1 MVIRLWKNIK
11 HYNTKQSLPKNNLIL
26 HITIG
31 GFFISVY
38 LLIWIYRNKWYRLFS
53 PKLQCP
59 NFWFSLRSSTFLFLR
74 GLGESLEV
82 DFLVDFLEKT
92 GAKKSGSFELGGVIR
107 ILGYSSTSEE
117 LRKYWWS
124 DSKNIALDSN

>member
-1 MVIRLWKNIK
+1 M
-11 HYNTKQSLPKNNLIL
+11 
-26 HITIG
+26 
-31 GFFISVY
+31 
-38 LLIWIYRNKWYRLFS
+38 
-53 PKLQCP
+53 
-59 NFWFSLRSSTFLFLR
+59 
-74 GLGESLEV
+74 EV

-107 ILGYSSTSEE
+107 ILGYSSNSEE